1 MKWIRSLMILTLL
14 LGLGTF
20 VGCSDDDDGG
30 TGPGPIPGDDMWVGT
45 WVSEGDDVAP
55 LLVGLFNY
63 DRVVVT
69 MNDNG
74 TVSLTTRVAGGGTAT
89 IEGTYSVTKSASGS
103 VHAIEIVYAAFT
115 QEGIIEVTDEN
126 PHRMR
131 LEVVQTIPD
140 IGATV
145 PTVEAGFGADPAL
158 MDTNIQ
164 VYVRQAN

>member
-1 MKWIRSLMILTLL
+1 MKWIRVLMVLTLV

-20 VGCSDDDDGG
+20 VGCSDDDDDNP
-30 TGPGPIPGDDMWVGT
+30 TGPGGGTEVDPWVGT
-45 WVSEGDDVAP
+45 WVSEGEDVAP

-74 TVSLTTRVAGGGTAT
+74 TVSLTTRVAGGSSSTVN
-89 IEGTYSVTKSASGS
+89 GTYAVTESATGS
-103 VHAIEIVYAAFT
+103 VHSIQIVYPSFT
-115 QEGIIEVTDEN
+115 QEGIIEVTDAN
-126 PHRMR
+126 PYRMR

-145 PTVEAGFGADPAL
+145 PTVGAGFGADPTL
-158 MDTNIQ
+158 MDS
-164 VYVRQAN
+164 AD